1 MDRGR
6 DVFIDHAKIFVQA
19 GAGGNGCVSFR
30 REKYVP
36 HGGPDGGDGGD
47 GGSVFLEVSPS
58 LSTLS
63 SFRYRRQFKAARGQ
77 HGKGSNKAGRSGSDL
92 IVPVPPGTEV
102 VEQDFLLADLVLPGT
117 RWMAAKGGRGG
128 RGNSHFASSTHQT
141 PMEAEPGE
149 AGQERWLTLEL
160 KLLAEVGLIG
170 FPNVGKSTLISRIS
184 GARPK
189 IADYPFTTL
198 VPNLGVVDL
207 GDYRTFVVA
216 DIPGL
221 IEGAHEGHGL
231 GIQFLRHVERTRILV
246 HLVDPTAQ
254 EGRNPLADFQ
264 VINAELREYRAGL
277 EKKPQIV
284 VITKID
290 TRPDPARFRP
300 LEQECRKRKIPF
312 HRISAV
318 SGEGVEELN
327 ETLWGALAPFRN
339 AGTAAPD
346 DQAALSGGAGRSD

>member
-1 MDRGR
+1 M
-6 DVFIDHAKIFVQA
+6 FIDQAKVFVQS

-47 GGSVFLEVSPS
+47 GGSIIFEVSLS

-63 SFRYRRQFKAARGQ
+63 AFRYRRHLRASRGQ
-77 HGKGSNKAGRSGSDL
+77 HGKGSNKAGRSGADL
-92 IVPVPPGTEV
+92 IVPVPPGTV
-102 VEQDFLLADLVLPGT
+102 VAEADFLLADLTRPGM
-117 RWMAAKGGRGG
+117 RWMAARGGRGG

-149 AGQERWLTLEL
+149 PGQERWLDLEL

-221 IEGAHEGHGL
+221 IQGAHEGHGL

-246 HLVDPTAQ
+246 HMVDPTPG
-254 EGRNPLADFQ
+254 EDRDPLEDWRI
-264 VINAELREYRAGL
+264 INRELREYRADL

-284 VITKID
+284 VLNKMD
-290 TRPDPARFRP
+290 TRPEAGRYRP
-300 LEQECRKRKIPF
+300 LEKECRKRKMRF
-312 HRISAV
+312 QRISAV
-318 SGEGVEELN
+318 TGEGLRELT
-327 ETLWGALAPFRN
+327 EAIWEALLPFKNQDASAP
-339 AGTAAPD
+339 AGEAATN
-346 DQAALSGGAGRSD
+346 GGAGRSD

>member
-1 MDRGR
+1 M
-6 DVFIDHAKIFVQA
+6 FIDHAKIFVQA

-47 GGSVFLEVSPS
+47 GGSVFLEVTPS

-63 SFRYRRQFKAARGQ
+63 PFRTRRHFRAGRGQ
-77 HGKGSNKAGRSGSDL
+77 HGRGSNQAGKAGKDL
-92 IVPVPPGTEV
+92 LMLVPPGTTVAEG
-102 VEQDFLLADLVLPGT
+102 DLTLADLTQAGT

-141 PMEAEPGE
+141 PMEAETGE

-184 GARPK
+184 AARPK

-198 VPNLGVVDL
+198 TPNLGVVDL
-207 GDYRTFVVA
+207 GDFRTFVVA

-221 IEGAHEGHGL
+221 IEGAHAGHGL
-231 GIQFLRHVERTRILV
+231 GIRFLRHVERTRLLV
-246 HLVDPTAQ
+246 HLID
-254 EGRNPLADFQ
+254 PLAQPDRDPLKDWE
-264 VINAELREYRAGL
+264 VINRELKEYKAGL

-284 VITKID
+284 VANKMD
-290 TRPDPARFRP
+290 AQPGRERLRS
-300 LEQECRKRKIPF
+300 LEGECRKRKLPF
-312 HRISAV
+312 LCISAV
-318 SGEGVEELN
+318 SGEGLDRLTETIWRELIPLRK
-327 ETLWGALAPFRN
+327 ETQAGSGASLE
-339 AGTAAPD
+339 GGL
-346 DQAALSGGAGRSD
+346 QSGSSAS

>member
-1 MDRGR
+1 M
-6 DVFIDHAKIFVQA
+6 FIDQAKVFVQA

-47 GGSVFLEVSPS
+47 GGSVIFEVSPS

-63 SFRYRRQFKAARGQ
+63 AFRYRKHLRAGRGQ
-77 HGKGSNKAGRSGSDL
+77 HGKGSNKAGRSGADL
-92 IVPVPPGTEV
+92 IVRVPPGTV
-102 VEQDFLLADLVLPGT
+102 VAEGDFLLADLTRPGI

-149 AGQERWLTLEL
+149 PGQERRLDLEL

-246 HLVDPTAQ
+246 HMVDPTPG
-254 EGRNPLADFQ
+254 EDRDPLEDWRI
-264 VINAELREYRAGL
+264 INRELREYRAGL

-284 VITKID
+284 VLNKMD
-290 TRPDPARFRP
+290 TRPEPGRYRP
-300 LEQECRKRKIPF
+300 LEKECRKRRVRFQK
-312 HRISAV
+312 ISAV
-318 SGEGVEELN
+318 TGEGLKELTEAIWEELI
-327 ETLWGALAPFRN
+327 PFKNQDASVRADDAATN
-339 AGTAAPD
+339 GGT
-346 DQAALSGGAGRSD
+346 GRSD

>member
-1 MDRGR
+1 
-6 DVFIDHAKIFVQA
+6 VFIDHAKIFVQA

-47 GGSVFLEVSPS
+47 GGSVIFEVSSS

-63 SFRYRRQFKAARGQ
+63 VFRYKRHLRAGRGQ
-77 HGKGSNKAGRSGSDL
+77 HGKGSNKAGRSGNDL
-92 IVPVPPGTEV
+92 IVRVPPGTEV
-102 VEQDFLLADLVLPGT
+102 VEEDFLLADLTRPGT

-149 AGQERWLTLEL
+149 TGQERWLTLEL
-160 KLLAEVGLIG
+160 KLLAEVGLVG

-198 VPNLGVVDL
+198 VPNLGVADL

-246 HLVDPTAQ
+246 HLVDPTPQ
-254 EGRNPLADFQ
+254 DGRDPLADWGI
-264 VINAELREYRAGL
+264 INAELREYRAGL

-284 VITKID
+284 AITKMD
-290 TRPDPARFRP
+290 TRPDPERYQP
-300 LEQECRKRKIPF
+300 LRKECRKRRVPF

-318 SGEGVEELN
+318 TGEGIGELT
-327 ETLWGALAPFRN
+327 EAVWKELAPFRSEN
-339 AGTAAPD
+339 DAALEDGAAP
-346 DQAALSGGAGRSD
+346 SGGTGRSDSTGRSS

>member
-1 MDRGR
+1 M
-6 DVFIDHAKIFVQA
+6 FIDHAKIFVQA

-47 GGSVFLEVSPS
+47 GGSVLFEVSPS

-63 SFRYRRQFKAARGQ
+63 TFRYKRHLRAGRGQ
-77 HGKGSNKAGRSGSDL
+77 HGKGGNKAGRNGKEL
-92 IVPVPPGTEV
+92 IVRVPPGTV
-102 VEQDFLLADLVLPGT
+102 VIEEDFLLADLTAPGT

-141 PMEAEPGE
+141 PQEAEPGE
-149 AGQERWLTLEL
+149 PGQERWLSLEL

-198 VPNLGVVDL
+198 VPNLGVADL

-231 GIQFLRHVERTRILV
+231 GIRFLRHVERTKILV
-246 HLVDPTAQ
+246 HLVDPTPQ
-254 EGRNPLADFQ
+254 EGRDPLEDWRI
-264 VINAELREYRAGL
+264 INAELREYRAGL

-284 VITKID
+284 AVNKID
-290 TRPDPARFRP
+290 TRPDPERLKP
-300 LEQECRKRKIPF
+300 LQRECRKRRIPF
-312 HRISAV
+312 HRVSAV
-318 SGEGVEELN
+318 SGEGIGDLTEAVWRELS
-327 ETLWGALAPFRN
+327 AVR
-339 AGTAAPD
+339 
-346 DQAALSGGAGRSD
+346 DQAAAVPEGEAARTGGTGRSA

>member
-1 MDRGR
+1 M
-6 DVFIDHAKIFVQA
+6 FIDHAKIFVQA

-36 HGGPDGGDGGD
+36 HGGPNGGDGGD
-47 GGSVFLEVSPS
+47 GGSVFLEVNAS

-63 SFRYRRQFKAARGQ
+63 PFRTRRHFRAGRGQ
-77 HGKGSNKAGRSGSDL
+77 HGRGSNQAGKSGKPL
-92 IVPVPPGTEV
+92 TLLVPPGTTVAEG
-102 VEQDFLLADLVLPGT
+102 DFLLTDLTQVGS

-149 AGQERWLTLEL
+149 PGQERWLTLEL

-184 GARPK
+184 AARPK

-207 GDYRTFVVA
+207 GDFRTFVVA

-231 GIQFLRHVERTRILV
+231 GIRFLRHVERTRLLV
-246 HLVDPTAQ
+246 HLVDPAAG
-254 EGRNPLADFQ
+254 EGRDPLRDWQ
-264 VINAELREYRAGL
+264 VINQELKEYRSGL
-277 EKKPQIV
+277 ELKPQIL
-284 VITKID
+284 VINKMD
-290 TRPDPARFRP
+290 TRPDEQRLRP
-300 LEQECRKRKIPF
+300 LENEARRLGIPVA
-312 HRISAV
+312 RISAV
-318 SGEGVEELN
+318 SGAGLGELN
-327 ETLWGALAPFRN
+327 EAVWKQLQPLRRQEA
-339 AGTAAPD
+339 
-346 DQAALSGGAGRSD
+346 SGGAAPPEGGSRPSASTAS

>member
-1 MDRGR
+1 M
-6 DVFIDHAKIFVQA
+6 FIDHAKVFVQA

-36 HGGPDGGDGGD
+36 HGGPNGGDGGD
-47 GGSVFLEVSPS
+47 GGSVIFEVNPS

-63 SFRYRRQFKAARGQ
+63 AFRYRKHLRAGRGQ
-77 HGKGSNKAGRSGSDL
+77 HGKGSNKTGRDGIDL
-92 IVPVPPGTEV
+92 IVPVPPGTIV
-102 VEQDFLLADLVLPGT
+102 ADGDFLLADLTRPGI

-141 PMEAEPGE
+141 PMEAEAGE
-149 AGQERWLTLEL
+149 PGQERWIDLEL
-160 KLLAEVGLIG
+160 KLLAEVGLVG

-189 IADYPFTTL
+189 IAAYPFTTL
-198 VPNLGVVDL
+198 APNLGVVDL

-221 IEGAHEGHGL
+221 IQGAHEGHGL

-246 HLVDPTAQ
+246 HMVDPTPG
-254 EGRNPLADFQ
+254 EDRDPLADWRI
-264 VINAELREYRAGL
+264 INRELREYRAGL

-284 VITKID
+284 VLNKMD
-290 TRPDPARFRP
+290 TRPEPGRCLP
-300 LEQECRKRKIPF
+300 LEKECRKRGIRF
-312 HRISAV
+312 LRISAV
-318 SGEGVEELN
+318 TGEGLGALTEAIWKELLPFKNQDAVAPSGEAATTR
-327 ETLWGALAPFRN
+327 ETG
-339 AGTAAPD
+339 
-346 DQAALSGGAGRSD
+346 QSD